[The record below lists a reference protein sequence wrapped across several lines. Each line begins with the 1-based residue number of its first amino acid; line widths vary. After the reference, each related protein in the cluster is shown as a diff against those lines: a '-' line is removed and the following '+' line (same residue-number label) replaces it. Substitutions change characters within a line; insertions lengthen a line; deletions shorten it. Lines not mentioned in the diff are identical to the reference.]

1 MKVRSHIYIKHASSK
16 LELRAIKKVG
26 QNWSQD
32 KPKSD
37 PRGLQM
43 TSRIEVPAQWPLDC
57 AWEAPETCH
66 GRPWGGQA
74 GGERELKVLSEG
86 LPIHFLMPRWFWRG
100 FGTSMRSLLEVFL
113 KAFWRKTISMK
124 TNSRNIKSCRNTCV
138 FTIGL
143 HVDVAA
149 DAFRDK
155 ETSSNCRCG

>member
-1 MKVRSHIYIKHASSK
+1 MKVRSHIYIKHVSSK

-86 LPIHFLMPRWFWRG
+86 LPIHFQY
-100 FGTSMRSLLEVFL
+100 TS
-113 KAFWRKTISMK
+113 
-124 TNSRNIKSCRNTCV
+124 
-138 FTIGL
+138 
-143 HVDVAA
+143 
-149 DAFRDK
+149 
-155 ETSSNCRCG
+155 